1 MYTLWSVG
9 NKPKALFGGYHLL
22 TIKIEIM
29 KREEFIRK
37 LDALL
42 DVLTNINNE
51 DLMIHGSDKTE
62 GGMDFFV
69 AKSELYC
76 YNVQFWIG
84 DNVVIKLC
92 KASKDEVLF
101 MFTDYTLSK
110 IKDLSI
116 FVSD

>member
-1 MYTLWSVG
+1 
-9 NKPKALFGGYHLL
+9 
-22 TIKIEIM
+22 M
-29 KREEFIRK
+29 KREEFVKK
-37 LDALL
+37 LEVLL
-42 DVLTNINNE
+42 DVLTNSNNE

-62 GGMDFFV
+62 GEMDFFV
-69 AKSELYC
+69 AKSEMYF
-76 YNVQFWIG
+76 YNVKFLIG
-84 DNVVIKLC
+84 DNAVIKLC

>member
-1 MYTLWSVG
+1 
-9 NKPKALFGGYHLL
+9 
-22 TIKIEIM
+22 M
-29 KREEFIRK
+29 KREEFVKK
-37 LDALL
+37 LGVLL
-42 DVLTNINNE
+42 DVLTNSNNE

-101 MFTDYTLSK
+101 MFTDYTSSE
-110 IKDLSI
+110 IKDLSV